1 MNVCFRFPEQ
11 GMSKTFKK
19 TTLGTSPLPSF
30 LGRAC
35 GDVSPAQA
43 GVGRRAPTSGERE
56 TRGKKG
62 VCLCSVWKRGT
73 VVFENGGSVP
83 APQKSGLP
91 SLPDGSVWRDGAC
104 ASSPSNFKLNQAL
117 HMLDSLFLLPSAP
130 ARAPTQDACLSSSP
144 TARGI
149 LLRTLKKNENWLF
162 IRTFETK
169 VVSNPG
175 LVSFNPYA
183 WESTL
188 WSCEGLTLYTTCL
201 LQCELG
207 RF

>member
-1 MNVCFRFPEQ
+1 MYAFGSPSRECLKHSRKQRWERPPFRP
-11 GMSKTFKK
+11 
-19 TTLGTSPLPSF
+19 F
-30 LGRAC
+30 LGVRVVTFLLPRRVW
-35 GDVSPAQA
+35 GGEHQR
-43 GVGRRAPTSGERE
+43 VGK
-56 TRGKKG
+56 GKRVVKRS
-62 VCLCSVWKRGT
+62 VLVLSVWKRGT

-130 ARAPTQDACLSSSP
+130 ARAPTQDACRSSSP

-169 VVSNPG
+169 VVNNPG
-175 LVSFNPYA
+175 LISFNPYA

-188 WSCEGLTLYTTCL
+188 WSCEGLTLYTTC
-201 LQCELG
+201 
-207 RF
+207 